1 MLMVRIRVYKGDG
14 SPVGELDFPA
24 ASVQLWLS
32 EIDDRKSNHLHGIR
46 DLVDPEHENENY
58 DWDIWAKPR
67 EVAEDMRGDGG
78 DPELLHI
85 GHS

>member
-1 MLMVRIRVYKGDG
+1 MLMVRIRVYRGDR

-32 EIDDRKSNHLHGIR
+32 EIADHKSIQLHEIR
-46 DLVDPEHENENY
+46 DLVDPEHENEKY

-67 EVAEDMRGDGG
+67 EVAEDLKGDGG
-78 DPELLHI
+78 DLELIGLH
-85 GHS
+85 